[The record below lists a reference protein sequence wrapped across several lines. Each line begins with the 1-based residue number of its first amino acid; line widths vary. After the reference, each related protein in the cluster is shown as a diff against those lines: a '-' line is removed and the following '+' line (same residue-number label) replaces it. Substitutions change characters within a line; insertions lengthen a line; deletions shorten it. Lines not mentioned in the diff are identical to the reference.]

1 MIKRTFALAVVA
13 SLVFQMIG
21 SLQAGD
27 AKPNTL
33 SAAEK
38 AAGWQLLFN
47 GKDMSHFR
55 NFKKDGVS
63 DGWKVKDGAIVWTRK
78 NAGDL
83 ITKEQ
88 FGAFELTLE
97 YNISEGGNSG
107 IMYHVTEE
115 EKRPWQT
122 GPEIQVQDNVK
133 GHDPQLAGWLYEFYP
148 AKVDATKPAGQWNHM
163 RILITPERCV
173 HWMNHT
179 YYCDYVKGSKDW
191 NEKLAK
197 SKFYKFPKFGRATS
211 GHICLQDHGNVVK
224 FRNIKIREVK

>member
-1 MIKRTFALAVVA
+1 MNTSFSKLASVFASTLFAAA
-13 SLVFQMIG
+13 SLH
-21 SLQAGD
+21 ADD
-27 AKPNTL
+27 AKPNALTP
-33 SAAEK
+33 AEK
-38 AAGWQLLFN
+38 AAGWELLFD
-47 GKDMSHFR
+47 GKDMKHFR
-55 NFKKDGVS
+55 NYKKDGVS
-63 DGWKVKDGAIVWTRK
+63 DGWQVEDGAIVWKRKGAGDIITRK
-78 NAGDL
+78 
-83 ITKEQ
+83 KY
-88 FGAFELTLE
+88 GAFELVLE

-133 GHDPQLAGWLYEFYP
+133 GHDPQLSGWLYEFYP

-197 SKFYKFPKFGRATS
+197 SKFRKFPKFGRATS
-211 GHICLQDHGNVVK
+211 GHICLQDHGNVVE

>member
-197 SKFYKFPKFGRATS
+197 SKFHKFPKFGRATS

>member
-1 MIKRTFALAVVA
+1 MIRRILTLAAVA
-13 SLVFQMIG
+13 SLAFQLVG

-33 SAAEK
+33 TAAEK
-38 AAGWQLLFN
+38 AAGWKLLFN
-47 GKDMSHFR
+47 GKDMSRFR
-55 NFKKDGVS
+55 NYKKDGVS
-63 DGWKVKDGAIVWTRK
+63 DGWQVQDGSIVWTRK

-148 AKVDATKPAGQWNHM
+148 AKVDATKPAGQWNNM

-191 NEKLAK
+191 SEKLAK
-197 SKFYKFPKFGRATS
+197 SKFHKFPKFGRATS
-211 GHICLQDHGNVVK
+211 GHICLQDHGNVVR